1 MYTNLELYKI
11 FYYVAKNQNITQA
24 ANELMVSQPAIS
36 KSIKVLEDELNT
48 KLFIRKN
55 NGVSLT
61 NAGEIIYNKIKKSIE
76 LIVSA
81 EEDLKSLN
89 NMETGTIN
97 IGAGNT
103 IIQKYL
109 IFYIE
114 EFHKKYPNIDIKIH
128 TLATP
133 ELIKRAQIGLIDI
146 IFTHFP
152 NNTIPNSF
160 NKYKIK
166 ELHDIFVVNKDSKYL
181 NKTITKKD
189 ISMENL
195 IN

>member
-1 MYTNLELYKI
+1 MYTNFELYKV

-48 KLFIRKN
+48 KLFNRKN

-89 NMETGTIN
+89 NMEKGTIN

-133 ELIKRAQIGLIDI
+133 E
-146 IFTHFP
+146 
-152 NNTIPNSF
+152 
-160 NKYKIK
+160 
-166 ELHDIFVVNKDSKYL
+166 
-181 NKTITKKD
+181 
-189 ISMENL
+189 
-195 IN
+195 